1 MRSYNLRDLTNIA
14 QYNKFNRDTLEKA
27 LRLSEILKLF
37 NENEEFKGKYVL
49 KGGTA
54 INLCLFDFPRLSVDI
69 DMNFNSNSSKEEMLK
84 MRELHRKLISAFVSL
99 DGYTIDS
106 KSRFTFTLDSYLLK
120 YTNAAGSR
128 DNIKIELNYSNRVQ
142 ILEPVNYELSSKI
155 IDNKSV
161 LALNKIELYG
171 SKIAALIGRTTAR
184 DVFDV
189 FQLINHKILL
199 DNELEM
205 LKKSSIFYLSMSNE
219 FQPFGDLLNQFK
231 KNLENMSFSAV
242 KRNLIPLLHVGETI
256 DMDVFKQSVS
266 QFIQTLFELTETEQK
281 YIDLFNAG
289 EFNPEL
295 LFDKAIADRL
305 KEHPMVLWKM
315 TNHNNKNNN

>member
-1 MRSYNLRDLTNIA
+1 MRSYNIRDLTNIA
-14 QYNKFNRDTLEKA
+14 QYNKFNRDTLEKV
-27 LRLSEILKLF
+27 LRLSELLKLF

-69 DMNFNSNSSKEEMLK
+69 DMNFNSNSSKEEMLET
-84 MRELHRKLISAFVSL
+84 RELHRKLISAFVSL
-99 DGYTIDS
+99 DGYTIDP

-128 DNIKIELNYSNRVQ
+128 DNIKIELNYSNRIQ
-142 ILEPVNYELSSKI
+142 ILEPVNYKLSSKI
-155 IDNKSV
+155 IDNESI
-161 LALNKIELYG
+161 LALNKVELYG

-189 FQLINHKILL
+189 FQLVNNQILL
-199 DNELEM
+199 DNELDI
-205 LKKSSIFYLSMSNE
+205 LKKCSIFYLLTSNE

-231 KNLENMSFSAV
+231 KNMENLSFSAI
-242 KRNLIPLLHVGETI
+242 KRNLIPLLHVGERI
-256 DMDVFKQSVS
+256 DTDAFKQTVS
-266 QFIQTLFELTETEQK
+266 QFIETLFELTETEQK
-281 YIDLFNAG
+281 YIDSFNAG
-289 EFNPEL
+289 EFKPEL

-315 TNHNNKNNN
+315 MNHK

>member
-1 MRSYNLRDLTNIA
+1 MRNYNLRDLTNIA
-14 QYNKFNRDTLEKA
+14 QYNKFNRDTLEKVF
-27 LRLSEILKLF
+27 RLSELLKLF
-37 NENEEFKGKYVL
+37 NENEELKGKYVL

-69 DMNFNSNSSKEEMLK
+69 DMNFNSNSSKEEMFEIRK
-84 MRELHRKLISAFVSL
+84 LHRKLISAFVAL
-99 DGYTIDS
+99 DGYTIDP

-128 DNIKIELNYSNRVQ
+128 DNIKIELNYSNRIQ
-142 ILEPVNYELSSKI
+142 ILEPVNYKLSSKI
-155 IDNKSV
+155 IDNESI
-161 LALNKIELYG
+161 LALNKVELYG

-189 FQLINHKILL
+189 FQLVNNQILL
-199 DNELEM
+199 DNELDI
-205 LKKSSIFYLSMSNE
+205 LKKCSIFYILMSNE

-231 KNLENMSFSAV
+231 KNMENLSFSAI
-242 KRNLIPLLHVGETI
+242 KRNLIPLLHVGERI
-256 DMDVFKQSVS
+256 DTDAFKQTVS
-266 QFIQTLFELTETEQK
+266 QFIETLFELTETEQK
-281 YIDLFNAG
+281 YIDSFNAG

-305 KEHPMVLWKM
+305 KEHPMALWKM
-315 TNHNNKNNN
+315 KNNLQND

>member
-1 MRSYNLRDLTNIA
+1 MRSYNLRDLTKIA
-14 QYNKFNRDTLEKA
+14 QYNKFNRDRLEKV
-27 LRLSEILKLF
+27 LRLSELLKLF

-69 DMNFNSNSSKEEMLK
+69 DMNFNFNSSKKEMLE
-84 MRELHRKLISAFVSL
+84 MRELHSKLISAFVAQ
-99 DGYTIDS
+99 DGYTIDP

-128 DNIKIELNYSNRVQ
+128 DNIKIELNYSNRIQ
-142 ILEPVNYELSSKI
+142 ILEPVNYKLSSQI
-155 IDNKSV
+155 INNESI
-161 LALNKIELYG
+161 LALNKVELYG

-184 DVFDV
+184 DIFDV
-189 FQLINHKILL
+189 FQLINNQILL
-199 DNELEM
+199 DSELDM
-205 LKKSSIFYLSMSNE
+205 LKKCSIFYLLTSNE
-219 FQPFGDLLNQFK
+219 FQTFCDLLNQFK
-231 KNLENMSFSAV
+231 KNMKNISFSTI

-256 DMDVFKQSVS
+256 DIDDFKQTVN
-266 QFIQTLFELTETEQK
+266 QFIETLFELTETEQK
-281 YIDLFNAG
+281 YIDFFNEG
-289 EFNPEL
+289 KFNPEL

-315 TNHNNKNNN
+315 MNHK

>member
-1 MRSYNLRDLTNIA
+1 MRNYNLRDLTNIA
-14 QYNKFNRDTLEKA
+14 QYNKFNRDILEKVF
-27 LRLSEILKLF
+27 RLSELLKLF
-37 NENEEFKGKYVL
+37 NENEELKGKYVL

-69 DMNFNSNSSKEEMLK
+69 DMNFNFNSSKEEMLK
-84 MRELHRKLISAFVSL
+84 MRELHRKLISAFVAL
-99 DGYTIDS
+99 DGYTIDP

-128 DNIKIELNYSNRVQ
+128 DNIKIELNYSNRIQ
-142 ILEPVNYELSSKI
+142 ILEPVNYKLSSKI
-155 IDNKSV
+155 IDNESI
-161 LALNKIELYG
+161 LALNKVELYG

-189 FQLINHKILL
+189 FQLVNNQILM
-199 DNELEM
+199 DNELDI
-205 LKKSSIFYLSMSNE
+205 LKKCSIFYLLMSNE

-231 KNLENMSFSAV
+231 KTMENLSFSAI
-242 KRNLIPLLHVGETI
+242 KRNLIPLLHVGERI
-256 DMDVFKQSVS
+256 DTDAFKQTVS
-266 QFIQTLFELTETEQK
+266 QFIETLFELTETEQK
-281 YIDLFNAG
+281 YIDSFNAG

-315 TNHNNKNNN
+315 KNHK

>member
-1 MRSYNLRDLTNIA
+1 MRSYNIRDLTSIA
-14 QYNKFNRDTLEKA
+14 QSNKFNRDTLEKV
-27 LRLSEILKLF
+27 LRLSELLKLF

-69 DMNFNSNSSKEEMLK
+69 DMNFNSNSSKEEMLET
-84 MRELHRKLISAFVSL
+84 RELHRKLISAFVAL
-99 DGYTIDS
+99 DGYTIDP

-128 DNIKIELNYSNRVQ
+128 DNIKIELNYSNRIQ
-142 ILEPVNYELSSKI
+142 ILEPVNYNLSSKI
-155 IDNKSV
+155 IDNKSI
-161 LALNKIELYG
+161 LALNKVELYG

-184 DVFDV
+184 DIFDV
-189 FQLINHKILL
+189 FQLINKQILL
-199 DNELEM
+199 DSELDM
-205 LKKSSIFYLSMSNE
+205 LKKCSIFYLLTSNE
-219 FQPFGDLLNQFK
+219 FQSLGDLLNQFK
-231 KNLENMSFSAV
+231 KNMENMSFSAI
-242 KRNLIPLLHVGETI
+242 KRNLIPLLHVGERI
-256 DMDVFKQSVS
+256 DTDAFKQTVS
-266 QFIQTLFELTETEQK
+266 QFIETLFELTETEQK
-281 YIDLFNAG
+281 YIDSFNAG

-315 TNHNNKNNN
+315 MNHK

>member
-1 MRSYNLRDLTNIA
+1 MRNYNLRDLTNIA
-14 QYNKFNRDTLEKA
+14 QYNKFNRDTLEKVF
-27 LRLSEILKLF
+27 RLSELLKLF
-37 NENEEFKGKYVL
+37 NENQELKGKYVL

-69 DMNFNSNSSKEEMLK
+69 DMNFNSNSSKEEMLE
-84 MRELHRKLISAFVSL
+84 MRELHRKLINAFVAL
-99 DGYTIDS
+99 DGYTIDP

-128 DNIKIELNYSNRVQ
+128 DNIKIELNYSNRIQ
-142 ILEPVNYELSSKI
+142 ILEPVNYKLSSKI
-155 IDNKSV
+155 IDNGSI
-161 LALNKIELYG
+161 LALNKVELYG

-189 FQLINHKILL
+189 FQLVNNQILL
-199 DNELEM
+199 DSELDM
-205 LKKSSIFYLSMSNE
+205 LKKCSIFYLLMSNE
-219 FQPFGDLLNQFK
+219 YQPFGDLLNQFK
-231 KNLENMSFSAV
+231 KNMENLSFSAI
-242 KRNLIPLLHVGETI
+242 KRNLIPLLHVGERI
-256 DMDVFKQSVS
+256 DTDAFKQTVS
-266 QFIQTLFELTETEQK
+266 QFIETLFELTETEQK
-281 YIDLFNAG
+281 YIDSFNAG

-315 TNHNNKNNN
+315 KNHK

>member
-1 MRSYNLRDLTNIA
+1 MRSYDIRDLTNIA
-14 QYNKFNRDTLEKA
+14 QYNKFNRDTLEKV
-27 LRLSEILKLF
+27 LRLSELLKLF

-69 DMNFNSNSSKEEMLK
+69 DMNFNSISSKEEMLK
-84 MRELHRKLISAFVSL
+84 MRELHRKLISAFVAL
-99 DGYTIDS
+99 DGYTIDP

-128 DNIKIELNYSNRVQ
+128 DNIKIELNYSNRIQ

-155 IDNKSV
+155 IDNESV
-161 LALNKIELYG
+161 VALHKIELYG

-189 FQLINHKILL
+189 FQLINNKILL
-199 DNELEM
+199 DNELAM
-205 LKKSSIFYLSMSNE
+205 LKKCSIFYLLTSNE
-219 FQPFGDLLNQFK
+219 FQPFDDLLNQFK
-231 KNLENMSFSAV
+231 KNMESMSFSSI

-256 DMDVFKQSVS
+256 DIDAFKQTVN
-266 QFIQTLFELTETEQK
+266 QFIETLFELTEAEQK
-281 YIDLFNAG
+281 YIDFFNAG

-305 KEHPMVLWKM
+305 KEHPMVLWKIM
-315 TNHNNKNNN
+315 NHK

>member
-1 MRSYNLRDLTNIA
+1 MRSYNIRDLTNIA
-14 QYNKFNRDTLEKA
+14 QYNKFNRDTLEKV
-27 LRLSEILKLF
+27 LRLSELLKLF
-37 NENEEFKGKYVL
+37 NENKEFKGKYVL

-84 MRELHRKLISAFVSL
+84 MRELHRKLISAFVAL
-99 DGYTIDS
+99 DGYTIDP

-142 ILEPVNYELSSKI
+142 ILEPVNYELSSKL
-155 IDNKSV
+155 IDNESI

-189 FQLINHKILL
+189 FQLINNQILL

-205 LKKSSIFYLSMSNE
+205 LKKCSIFYLLMSNE
-219 FQPFGDLLNQFK
+219 FQTFHDLLNQFK
-231 KNLENMSFSAV
+231 KNMENMSFSSI

-256 DMDVFKQSVS
+256 DIDVFKQTVS
-266 QFIQTLFELTETEQK
+266 QFIGRLFELTETEQT
-281 YIDLFNAG
+281 YIDSFNAG

-315 TNHNNKNNN
+315 MNHK

>member
-1 MRSYNLRDLTNIA
+1 MRSYNIRDLTNIA

-27 LRLSEILKLF
+27 LRLSELLKLF
-37 NENEEFKGKYVL
+37 NENEELKGKYVL

-69 DMNFNSNSSKEEMLK
+69 DMNFNSNSSKEEMLE
-84 MRELHRKLISAFVSL
+84 MRELHRKLISAFVAL
-99 DGYTIDS
+99 DGYTIDP

-128 DNIKIELNYSNRVQ
+128 DNIKIELNYSSRIQ
-142 ILEPVNYELSSKI
+142 ILEPVNYKLSSKV
-155 IDNKSV
+155 IDNESI
-161 LALNKIELYG
+161 LALNKVELYG

-189 FQLINHKILL
+189 FQLIKNQILQG
-199 DNELEM
+199 NEIDL
-205 LKKSSIFYLSMSNE
+205 LKKCSIFYLLTSNE
-219 FQPFGDLLNQFK
+219 FQPIGDLLNQFK
-231 KNLENMSFSAV
+231 KNMENLSFTAI
-242 KRNLIPLLHVGETI
+242 KRNLIPLLHVFERI
-256 DMDVFKQSVS
+256 DTDAFKQTVS
-266 QFIQTLFELTETEQK
+266 QFIETLFELTETEQK
-281 YIDLFNAG
+281 YIDSFNAG

-305 KEHPMVLWKM
+305 KEHPMALWKM
-315 TNHNNKNNN
+315 KNHK

>member
-1 MRSYNLRDLTNIA
+1 MRSYNIRDLTNIA
-14 QYNKFNRDTLEKA
+14 QYNKFNRDTLEKVV
-27 LRLSEILKLF
+27 RLSELLKLF

-69 DMNFNSNSSKEEMLK
+69 DMNFNSNTSKEEMLE
-84 MRELHRKLISAFVSL
+84 MRELHRKLISAFVAL
-99 DGYTIDS
+99 DGYTIDP

-128 DNIKIELNYSNRVQ
+128 DNIKIELNYSNRIQ
-142 ILEPVNYELSSKI
+142 ILEPVNYKLSSKI
-155 IDNKSV
+155 IDNESV

-189 FQLINHKILL
+189 FQLINNKILL
-199 DNELEM
+199 DNELAT
-205 LKKSSIFYLSMSNE
+205 LKKCSIFYLITSNE
-219 FQPFGDLLNQFK
+219 LQPFGDLLNQFK
-231 KNLENMSFSAV
+231 KNMENMSFSAI

-256 DMDVFKQSVS
+256 DINDFKQTLS
-266 QFIQTLFELTETEQK
+266 QFIETLFELTETEQK
-281 YIDLFNAG
+281 FIDSFNEG
-289 EFNPEL
+289 IYNPEL
-295 LFDKAIADRL
+295 LFDKTIADRL

-315 TNHNNKNNN
+315 MNHNNN

>member
-14 QYNKFNRDTLEKA
+14 QYNKFNRDTLEKV
-27 LRLSEILKLF
+27 LRLSELLTLF
-37 NENEEFKGKYVL
+37 NENEELKGKYVL

-54 INLCLFDFPRLSVDI
+54 FNLCLFDFPRLSVDI
-69 DMNFNSNSSKEEMLK
+69 DMNFNFNSSKEEMLE
-84 MRELHRKLISAFVSL
+84 MRELHRKLISAFVAL
-99 DGYTIDS
+99 DGYTIDP

-128 DNIKIELNYSNRVQ
+128 DNIKIELNYSNRIQ
-142 ILEPVNYELSSKI
+142 ILEPVNYKLSSKI
-155 IDNKSV
+155 IDNESI
-161 LALNKIELYG
+161 LALNKVELYG

-189 FQLINHKILL
+189 FQLVNNQILL
-199 DNELEM
+199 DNELDI
-205 LKKSSIFYLSMSNE
+205 LKKCSIFYLLTSNE

-231 KNLENMSFSAV
+231 KNMENLSFSAI
-242 KRNLIPLLHVGETI
+242 KRNLIPLLHVGERI
-256 DMDVFKQSVS
+256 DTDAFKQTVS
-266 QFIQTLFELTETEQK
+266 QFIETLFELTETEQK
-281 YIDLFNAG
+281 YIDSFNAG
-289 EFNPEL
+289 EFKPEL

-315 TNHNNKNNN
+315 MNHK

>member
-14 QYNKFNRDTLEKA
+14 QYNKFNRDTLEKV
-27 LRLSEILKLF
+27 LRLSELLTLF
-37 NENEEFKGKYVL
+37 NGNEELKGKYVL

-69 DMNFNSNSSKEEMLK
+69 DMNFNFNSSKEEMLE
-84 MRELHRKLISAFVSL
+84 MRELHRKLISAFVAL
-99 DGYTIDS
+99 DGYTIDP

-128 DNIKIELNYSNRVQ
+128 DNIKIELNYSNRIQ
-142 ILEPVNYELSSKI
+142 ILEPVNYKLSSKI
-155 IDNKSV
+155 IDNESI
-161 LALNKIELYG
+161 LALNKVELYG

-189 FQLINHKILL
+189 FQLINNQILL
-199 DNELEM
+199 DNELDI
-205 LKKSSIFYLSMSNE
+205 LKKCSIFYLLMSNE

-231 KNLENMSFSAV
+231 KNMENLSFSAI

-256 DMDVFKQSVS
+256 DIDDFKQTVS
-266 QFIQTLFELTETEQK
+266 QFIGTLFELTETEQK
-281 YIDLFNAG
+281 YIDSFNEG
-289 EFNPEL
+289 KYNPEL

-315 TNHNNKNNN
+315 KNH

>member
-1 MRSYNLRDLTNIA
+1 MRMRSYNLRDLTNIA
-14 QYNKFNRDTLEKA
+14 QYNKFNRDTLEKV
-27 LRLSEILKLF
+27 LRLSELLTLF
-37 NENEEFKGKYVL
+37 NGNEELKGKYVL

-69 DMNFNSNSSKEEMLK
+69 DMNFNFNSSKEEMLE
-84 MRELHRKLISAFVSL
+84 MRELHRKLISAFVAL
-99 DGYTIDS
+99 DGYTIDP

-128 DNIKIELNYSNRVQ
+128 DNIKIELNYSNRIQ
-142 ILEPVNYELSSKI
+142 ILEPVNYKLSSKI
-155 IDNKSV
+155 IDNESI
-161 LALNKIELYG
+161 LALNKVELYG

-189 FQLINHKILL
+189 FQLINNQILL
-199 DNELEM
+199 DNELDI
-205 LKKSSIFYLSMSNE
+205 LKKCSIFYLLMSNE

-231 KNLENMSFSAV
+231 KNMENLSFSAI

-256 DMDVFKQSVS
+256 DIDDIKQTVS
-266 QFIQTLFELTETEQK
+266 QFIGTLFELTETEQK
-281 YIDLFNAG
+281 YIDSFNEG
-289 EFNPEL
+289 KYNPEL
-295 LFDKAIADRL
+295 LFDKTIADRL

-315 TNHNNKNNN
+315 KNH

>member
-14 QYNKFNRDTLEKA
+14 QYNKFNRDTLEKVF
-27 LRLSEILKLF
+27 RLSELLKLF
-37 NENEEFKGKYVL
+37 NENEELKGKYVL

-69 DMNFNSNSSKEEMLK
+69 DMDFNSNSSKEEMLE
-84 MRELHRKLISAFVSL
+84 MRELHRKLISAFVAL
-99 DGYTIDS
+99 DGYTIDP

-120 YTNAAGSR
+120 YTNATGSR
-128 DNIKIELNYSNRVQ
+128 DNIKIELNYSNRIQ
-142 ILEPVNYELSSKI
+142 ILEPVNYKLSSKI
-155 IDNKSV
+155 IDNESI

-189 FQLINHKILL
+189 FQLVNNQILL
-199 DNELEM
+199 DNELDI
-205 LKKSSIFYLSMSNE
+205 LKKCSIFYLLMSNE

-231 KNLENMSFSAV
+231 KNMENLSFSAI
-242 KRNLIPLLHVGETI
+242 KRNLIPLLHVGERI
-256 DMDVFKQSVS
+256 DTDAFKQTVS
-266 QFIQTLFELTETEQK
+266 QFIETLFELTETEQK
-281 YIDLFNAG
+281 YIDSFNAG

-305 KEHPMVLWKM
+305 KEHPMALWKM
-315 TNHNNKNNN
+315 KNHK

>member
-1 MRSYNLRDLTNIA
+1 MRSYNKRDLTNIA
-14 QYNKFNRDTLEKA
+14 QYHKFNRDTLEKV
-27 LRLSEILKLF
+27 LRLSELLRLF

-69 DMNFNSNSSKEEMLK
+69 DMNFNSNSSKEEMLE
-84 MRELHRKLISAFVSL
+84 MRELHRKLISAFVAL
-99 DGYTIDS
+99 DGYTIDP

-128 DNIKIELNYSNRVQ
+128 DNIKIELNYSNRIQ
-142 ILEPVNYELSSKI
+142 ILEPVNYKLSSKI
-155 IDNKSV
+155 IDNESI
-161 LALNKIELYG
+161 LALNKVELYG

-184 DVFDV
+184 DIFDV
-189 FQLINHKILL
+189 FQLINKQILL
-199 DNELEM
+199 DSDLDM
-205 LKKSSIFYLSMSNE
+205 LKKCSIFYLLTSNE
-219 FQPFGDLLNQFK
+219 FQSLGDLLNQFK
-231 KNLENMSFSAV
+231 KNMKNMSFSAI
-242 KRNLIPLLHVGETI
+242 KRNLIPLLHVGERI
-256 DMDVFKQSVS
+256 DTDAFKQTVS
-266 QFIQTLFELTETEQK
+266 QFIETLFELTETEQK
-281 YIDLFNAG
+281 YIDSFNAG

-315 TNHNNKNNN
+315 MNHK

>member
-1 MRSYNLRDLTNIA
+1 MRSYNIRDLTNIA

-27 LRLSEILKLF
+27 LRLSELLKLF
-37 NENEEFKGKYVL
+37 NENEELKGKYVL

-69 DMNFNSNSSKEEMLK
+69 DMNFNSNSSKEEMLE
-84 MRELHRKLISAFVSL
+84 MRELHRKLISAFVAL
-99 DGYTIDS
+99 DGYTIDP

-128 DNIKIELNYSNRVQ
+128 DNIKIELNYSSRIQ
-142 ILEPVNYELSSKI
+142 ILEPVNYKLSSKV
-155 IDNKSV
+155 IDNESI
-161 LALNKIELYG
+161 LALNKVELYG

-189 FQLINHKILL
+189 FQLIKNQILQG
-199 DNELEM
+199 NEIDL
-205 LKKSSIFYLSMSNE
+205 LKKCSIFYLLTSNE
-219 FQPFGDLLNQFK
+219 FQPIGDLLNQFK
-231 KNLENMSFSAV
+231 KNMENLSFTAI
-242 KRNLIPLLHVGETI
+242 KRNLIPLLHVGERI
-256 DMDVFKQSVS
+256 DTDAFKQTVS
-266 QFIQTLFELTETEQK
+266 QFIETLFELTETEQK
-281 YIDLFNAG
+281 YIDSFNAG

-305 KEHPMVLWKM
+305 KEHPMALWKM
-315 TNHNNKNNN
+315 KNHK

>member
-1 MRSYNLRDLTNIA
+1 MRMRSYNLRDLTNIA
-14 QYNKFNRDTLEKA
+14 QYNKFNRDTLEKV
-27 LRLSEILKLF
+27 LRLSELLTLF
-37 NENEEFKGKYVL
+37 NGNEELKGKYVL

-69 DMNFNSNSSKEEMLK
+69 DMNFNFNSSKEEMLE
-84 MRELHRKLISAFVSL
+84 MRELHRKLISAFVAL
-99 DGYTIDS
+99 DGYTIDP

-128 DNIKIELNYSNRVQ
+128 DNIKIELNYSNRIQ
-142 ILEPVNYELSSKI
+142 ILEPVNYKLSSKI
-155 IDNKSV
+155 IDNESI
-161 LALNKIELYG
+161 LALNKVELYG

-189 FQLINHKILL
+189 FQLINNQILL
-199 DNELEM
+199 DNELDI
-205 LKKSSIFYLSMSNE
+205 LKKCSIFYLLMSNE

-231 KNLENMSFSAV
+231 KNMENLSFSAI

-256 DMDVFKQSVS
+256 DIDDFKQTVS
-266 QFIQTLFELTETEQK
+266 QFIGTLFELTETEQK
-281 YIDLFNAG
+281 YIDSFNEG
-289 EFNPEL
+289 KYNPEL

-315 TNHNNKNNN
+315 KNH